1 MLLSVV
7 AAVVVASL
15 SAAVVLM
22 ARTEEEDLLVVEPP
36 RTIPQLPLFEV
47 DVFIKD
53 LVVEGHDENEAAEC
67 GEDANANKA
76 VAATCRNR

>member
-7 AAVVVASL
+7 AALVVASL

-22 ARTEEEDLLVVEPP
+22 ARTKDSDLLVVEPP
-36 RTIPQLPLFEV
+36 RTIPQLLLLEL

-53 LVVEGHDENEAAEC
+53 LVVEGHDENEAAE
-67 GEDANANKA
+67 
-76 VAATCRNR
+76 